1 MSSMHWKPGAQ
12 KRSFSKVVLVAK
24 VRLVIKPVIKLV
36 IVVELVI
43 KPVIE
48 LVVELVAELVMKF
61 VVKLVIKLF
70 LRLGRERFEAIK
82 VSCSRGTGCS
92 RGSTTSSGGCGRT
105 SSSRS
110 AVKEFTVTEMAIAVC
125 RPYDSEKNHQSGKEL
140 GSRHGRQNRAEFTD
154 CFVYASDRMAAD
166 ACLANN
172 CRFSLK
178 TKYDSFIYTTTF
190 LETALYRL
198 AGNRPLRLL
207 LRCVINIL
215 PWISASKMS
224 HQCSF
229 P

>member
-12 KRSFSKVVLVAK
+12 KRRFSKVVLVAK
-24 VRLVIKPVIKLV
+24 VRLAIKPVVKLV
-36 IVVELVI
+36 IKLVVELVI

-48 LVVELVAELVMKF
+48 LVVELGMKL
-61 VVKLVIKLF
+61 VVKLVIELF

-92 RGSTTSSGGCGRT
+92 RGPTTSSGGCGRT

-125 RPYDSEKNHQSGKEL
+125 RPDDSEKNHQSGKEL

-166 ACLANN
+166 ACLPNK
-172 CRFSLK
+172 CRFLLK
-178 TKYDSFIYTTTF
+178 TKCDGFIYTTTF

-207 LRCVINIL
+207 LRCVIKNSLDICL
-215 PWISASKMS
+215 
-224 HQCSF
+224 
-229 P
+229 